1 MKGEDKMKYTVI
13 QEMAATYPG
22 QKGAF
27 KETL

>member
-1 MKGEDKMKYTVI
+1 MGREDKMKYTVS

-27 KETL
+27 KDTL